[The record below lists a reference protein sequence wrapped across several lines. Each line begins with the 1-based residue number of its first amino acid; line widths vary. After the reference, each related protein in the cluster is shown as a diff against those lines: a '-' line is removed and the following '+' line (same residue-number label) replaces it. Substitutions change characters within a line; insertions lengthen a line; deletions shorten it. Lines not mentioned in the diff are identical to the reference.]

1 MSVAPEVTENLFPWN
16 DEEFQANPYPW
27 YERARRIA
35 PVHYAEEGA
44 FVVTGYDEA
53 MQYAK
58 LPCMS
63 IVDPSGEPHP
73 WDAFGNTVLSLD
85 PPEHTRMR
93 RLANKWL
100 TPKLIKGYVETT
112 RTSLNEILDG
122 LAPGQVVDGHHDI
135 GVLPTHDAMC
145 RILDL
150 PKGDVDGMFWALW
163 DAMLIHSTDPGEG
176 IREKAIAG
184 LEFMFEQTERLL
196 EEKKRNPGNGLA
208 DELLQLYSQG
218 DLTWREALETTVNL
232 HMSGGPNPAYVIGR
246 GLELFAE
253 RPDLMRDYRD
263 KPEIRSKFVDELTRL
278 NPVELIIT
286 RFPTE
291 DIEIR
296 GVKIPA
302 GSCVKFPIGAA
313 NRDPAVYDNPNEFD
327 YTRTGDAARN
337 LTFSIG
343 THNCAGKALSLV
355 QIDAILA
362 IIAERYKRVEIA
374 GEPIEVRTDRLVAYE
389 TLPLILH

>member
-1 MSVAPEVTENLFPWN
+1 MSVAPDVIENFFPWN
-16 DEEFQANPYPW
+16 DEEFRANPYPW
-27 YERARRIA
+27 YERARRTA
-35 PVHYAEEGA
+35 PVCYSPDGA
-44 FVVTGYDEA
+44 YVVTRYEDA

-58 LPCMS
+58 HPCMS

-112 RTSLNEILDG
+112 RASLNQILDG
-122 LAPGQVVDGHHDI
+122 LAPEQVVDGHHDI

-145 RILDL
+145 RILDM
-150 PKGDVDGMFWALW
+150 PTGDVDGMFWALW

-208 DELLQLYSQG
+208 DELLKLHAQG
-218 DLTWREALETTVNL
+218 DLSWREALETTVNL

-313 NRDPAVYDNPNEFD
+313 NRDPEVYDDPNEFD

-343 THNCAGKALSLV
+343 THNCAGKVLSLV

-362 IIAERYKRVEIA
+362 IVAERYRSVELA
-374 GEPIEVRTDRLVAYE
+374 GEAVEVRTDRLVAYE
-389 TLPLILH
+389 SLPLILH